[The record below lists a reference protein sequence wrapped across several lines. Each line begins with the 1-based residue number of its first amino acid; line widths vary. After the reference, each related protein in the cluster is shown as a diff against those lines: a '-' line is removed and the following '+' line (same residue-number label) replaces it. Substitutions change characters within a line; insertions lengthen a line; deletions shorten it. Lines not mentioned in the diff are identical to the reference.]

1 MTTFHLVIATISA
14 IIAGFVNAIAGGGT
28 LISFPVLIALGLP
41 AVTANVTNTLAL
53 CPGYLSGTLA
63 QRKDLKG
70 QHKKLWVLVPVSLIG
85 GAIGG
90 WLLISTEEKNFRI
103 IIPYLILLA
112 ALLLAL
118 QGQVKG
124 WILRKKI
131 LIEDGNLL
139 KSPLIILLILASI
152 YGGYF
157 GAGVS
162 VIVLA
167 TLGLIYSDTLNRLNA
182 LKQAIAF
189 SINISAAIYFCF
201 SGRVSWITVIVMSA
215 GAILGGYLGG
225 RLSSHIKPQILR
237 WTVIVIGLLVA
248 IYYFSINLNS
258 ASITE
263 AKFIPDSF
271 ISSSSFA

>member
-1 MTTFHLVIATISA
+1 MTILHLVIAA
-14 IIAGFVNAIAGGGT
+14 IAAILAGFVNAIAGGGT
-28 LISFPVLIALGLP
+28 LISFPILIALGLP
-41 AVTANVTNTLAL
+41 AVTANVTNTVAL

-70 QHKKLWVLVPVSLIG
+70 QYKKLWVLIPVSLVG
-85 GAIGG
+85 GALGG

-112 ALLLAL
+112 TILLAL
-118 QGQVKG
+118 QVQVKG

-131 LIEDGNLL
+131 LTEDGNLL
-139 KSPLIILLILASI
+139 KSPLIILVALAAI

-167 TLGLIYSDTLNRLNA
+167 TLGLIYSDTINRLNA
-182 LKQAIAF
+182 LKQVIAF

-201 SGRVSWITVIVMSA
+201 SSKVDWITALVMA
-215 GAILGGYLGG
+215 VGAILGGAIGG
-225 RLSSHIKPQILR
+225 KLSSKIKPQILR
-237 WTVIVIGLLVA
+237 WTVIVIGLFVSL
-248 IYYFSINLNS
+248 YYFI
-258 ASITE
+258 
-263 AKFIPDSF
+263 F
-271 ISSSSFA
+271 